1 MNMWSVAALG
11 IGAMVGAGIFALLGQ
26 AVLATGRLVIAS
38 LLISGTLALLSGSS
52 MARLAAHY
60 PERGGLTDYLK
71 VAFPTG
77 AFAPALSLVYV
88 VTLIIGV
95 AVVSKSF
102 GAYAA
107 LLFFNGADPPWL
119 ADGLALAMIVAVAAL
134 NLVGAKT
141 VGRTEEMLVGIKIG
155 VLVLLIVA
163 SFFSF
168 DPDRVMRG
176 SPVALP
182 ELTSSVLLTFFAFTG
197 FGMMATASASVA
209 NPQREMPRAIMLA
222 IVVVTLL
229 YVALALVILGNLSP
243 AQLQH
248 SPNTAVADAAR
259 PVLGQFGFTVVS
271 IGGLLATASS
281 TNASFFSILNLNA
294 DLVQNRE
301 LPRSFT
307 SRVMHVPFGFL
318 IGLIFTALLILGL
331 RLDEI
336 ANVAGMTFLIA
347 YLAVFGAHWRLHG
360 IVGGSRLMIIVGALI
375 MLTVLVGSMI
385 QMVTKQPSGAVLLV
399 AMLAACAFTAMHF
412 ARVRSKAEDP
422 TTR

>member
-1 MNMWSVAALG
+1 
-11 IGAMVGAGIFALLGQ
+11 MVGAGIFALLGQ
-26 AVLATGRLVIAS
+26 AVLATGRMVIVS
-38 LLISGTLALLSGSS
+38 LLISGTLAMLSGAS
-52 MARLAAHY
+52 MARLAAQY

-71 VAFPTG
+71 LAFSQG

-88 VTLIIGV
+88 VTLVIGV

-107 LLFFNGADPPWL
+107 LLFFHGADPPWL
-119 ADGLALAMIVAVAAL
+119 ADGLAVFMIVAVAAL
-134 NLVGAKT
+134 NLIGAKA
-141 VGRTEEMLVGIKIG
+141 VGRTEETLVAVKIG

-163 SFFSF
+163 SLASF
-168 DPDRVMRG
+168 DPDRLMTG
-176 SPVALP
+176 PPIDLP
-182 ELTSSVLLTFFAFTG
+182 GLTSSVLLTFFAFTG

-209 NPQREMPRAIMLA
+209 DPRREMPRAIMLA

-229 YVALALVILGNLSP
+229 YLALALVILGNLSP

-281 TNASFFSILNLNA
+281 TNASLFSILNLNA

-307 SRVMHVPFGFL
+307 ARVMHVPFGFL
-318 IGLIFTALLILGL
+318 LGLVFTVLLILGL

-347 YLAVFGAHWRLHG
+347 YLAVFCAHWRLHG
-360 IVGGSRLMIIVGALI
+360 IVGGSRLMIIVGVLM
-375 MLTVLVGSMI
+375 MLTVLAGSTI
-385 QMVTKQPSGAVLLV
+385 QMVAKQPSGVVLLV
-399 AMLAACAFTAMHF
+399 AMLAACAATARHF
-412 ARVRSKAEDP
+412 AHARSKAEGP
-422 TTR
+422 TSR

>member
-1 MNMWSVAALG
+1 
-11 IGAMVGAGIFALLGQ
+11 MVGAGIFALLGQ
-26 AVLATGRLVIAS
+26 AVLATGRMVIVS
-38 LLISGTLALLSGSS
+38 LLISGTLAMLSGAS
-52 MARLAAHY
+52 MARLAAKY

-71 VAFPTG
+71 IAFPRG
-77 AFAPALSLVYV
+77 AFAAALSLVYV
-88 VTLIIGV
+88 VTLVIGV

-119 ADGLALAMIVAVAAL
+119 ADGLAVLMIIGVAAL
-134 NLVGAKT
+134 NLSGAKA
-141 VGRTEEMLVGIKIG
+141 VGRTEEMLVAVKIG

-163 SFFSF
+163 SLASF
-168 DPDRVMRG
+168 DPDRLMT
-176 SPVALP
+176 SPPVGLP
-182 ELTSSVLLTFFAFTG
+182 GLTSSVLLTFFAFTG

-209 NPQREMPRAIMLA
+209 NPQREMPRAIIMA

-243 AQLQH
+243 AELQH

-301 LPRSFT
+301 LPRTFT
-307 SRVMHVPFGFL
+307 APVMHVPFGFL
-318 IGLIFTALLILGL
+318 LGLVFTVLLILGL

-347 YLAVFGAHWRLHG
+347 YLAVFAAHWRLHG
-360 IVGGSRLMIIVGALI
+360 IVGGSRLMIIVGALM
-375 MLTVLVGSMI
+375 MLTVLAGSII
-385 QMVTKQPSGAVLLV
+385 QMVKKQPSGVVLLV
-399 AMLAACAFTAMHF
+399 ALLMSCAATARHF
-412 ARVRSKAEDP
+412 ARLRSEAEDP
-422 TTR
+422 TTTR